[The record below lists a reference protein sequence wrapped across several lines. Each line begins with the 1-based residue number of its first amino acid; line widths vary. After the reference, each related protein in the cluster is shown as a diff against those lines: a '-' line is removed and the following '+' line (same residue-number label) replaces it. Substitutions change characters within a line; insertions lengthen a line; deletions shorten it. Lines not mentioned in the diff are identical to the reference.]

1 VLALAGLTFGLIEGG
16 AHGFGSLL
24 VIITLVSAVMSLL
37 GFVLVERRV
46 AHPMMPLE
54 LFATTGMRIALAIGF
69 AFMVGWYGTV
79 FVGSLYLQQQQ
90 GLPPLLAGLAF
101 LPSALF
107 AVVGNLISGPVTIRY
122 STRVPI
128 VVGLS
133 SMVVGLAGMVLTAP
147 LGSPLLT
154 TLLIIPIGAGG
165 SLAMPPTTGLV
176 LASVEPDRA
185 GTASAVFNTFRQ
197 VGGAVAIAIFG
208 ALIADRTHFIAG
220 LQTSLTIAA
229 TLLLATVMISL
240 RIRPSD
246 HR

>member
-1 VLALAGLTFGLIEGG
+1 VLTLAGLTFGLIQGG

-24 VIITLVSAVMSLL
+24 VIITLVIALASLV
-37 GFVLVERRV
+37 GFVIIESRV

-54 LFATTGMRIALAIGF
+54 QFSSTGMRIALSIGF

-79 FVGSLYLQQQQ
+79 FICSLYLQQQL

-107 AVVGNLISGPVTIRY
+107 AVVGNLISGPVTNRFG
-122 STRVPI
+122 TRVPI
-128 VVGLS
+128 VAGLS
-133 SMVVGLAGMVLTAP
+133 SMVVGLTGMVLTAP

-176 LASVEPDRA
+176 LASAAPERA

-208 ALIADRTHFIAG
+208 ALIADRSHFIAG
-220 LQTSLTIAA
+220 LQASLTIAA
-229 TLLLATVMISL
+229 VLLLATVTISV
-240 RIRPSD
+240 RIRPTE
-246 HR
+246 

>member
-1 VLALAGLTFGLIEGG
+1 
-16 AHGFGSLL
+16 
-24 VIITLVSAVMSLL
+24 
-37 GFVLVERRV
+37 
-46 AHPMMPLE
+46 
-54 LFATTGMRIALAIGF
+54 
-69 AFMVGWYGTV
+69 
-79 FVGSLYLQQQQ
+79 
-90 GLPPLLAGLAF
+90 
-101 LPSALF
+101 LF

-122 STRVPI
+122 GTRVPI

-133 SMVVGLAGMVLTAP
+133 SMVVGLIGMVLTAP
-147 LGSPLLT
+147 LGSALIT

-176 LASVEPDRA
+176 LASVAPDRA

-208 ALIADRTHFIAG
+208 ALIADRPHFIAG

-229 TLLLATVMISL
+229 VLLLATVATSL
-240 RIRPSD
+240 RIRPTD